1 MLWLHNELLGNP
13 TVSKQSSKYKMKGG
27 PSMNLYVCLDV
38 SSEKLDVCFLSD
50 DANLTI
56 LETTLKKFDFGRV

>member
-1 MLWLHNELLGNP
+1 
-13 TVSKQSSKYKMKGG
+13 
-27 PSMNLYVCLDV
+27 MNLYVCLDV
-38 SSEKLDVCFLSD
+38 NSEKLNVCFLSD